1 MDIQLELPAVKASDL
16 RLPPAA
22 EGSAEVAA
30 RIAAARIVQKDRF
43 SCLGHTDIRTNA
55 EVDGQ
60 VLEQVAQP
68 DDAGLAL
75 LRDAADHMNLSA
87 RGYHRVLKVARTIAD
102 LDGSGGVLR
111 RHIAEALSYRQRPAS
126 FSAAA

>member
-1 MDIQLELPAVKASDL
+1 
-16 RLPPAA
+16 
-22 EGSAEVAA
+22 
-30 RIAAARIVQKDRF
+30 
-43 SCLGHTDIRTNA
+43 
-55 EVDGQ
+55 
-60 VLEQVAQP
+60 LEQVSQP

-87 RGYHRVLKVARTIAD
+87 RGYHRVLKVARTVAD
-102 LDGSGGVLR
+102 LDGSEGVLR